1 MPCEAW
7 ADAYA
12 AGRAGVA
19 MAELVV
25 MPKLGL
31 TMREGA
37 VVRWLVEVGDT
48 VTRGQPLCD
57 IETDKITTEVEAP
70 SSGVLLRRIDTD
82 RDVPVGAGI
91 ALLGEP
97 GEEAAATLHGEAP
110 APAAEAISVTE
121 PAVAG
126 PPGGAAER
134 AGGPGRPLQGR
145 GAVSPLARRLAGELG
160 VDLAAVQGS
169 GPGGRVVRRDV
180 ERAAGIAESE
190 PED

>member
-1 MPCEAW
+1 
-7 ADAYA
+7 
-12 AGRAGVA
+12 

-82 RDVPVGAGI
+82 WDVPVGAGI
-91 ALLGEP
+91 A
-97 GEEAAATLHGEAP
+97 
-110 APAAEAISVTE
+110 
-121 PAVAG
+121 
-126 PPGGAAER
+126 
-134 AGGPGRPLQGR
+134 
-145 GAVSPLARRLAGELG
+145 EL
-160 VDLAAVQGS
+160 
-169 GPGGRVVRRDV
+169 
-180 ERAAGIAESE
+180 E